1 MGGVDAR
8 RRDHVPFC
16 IETIESIMMETRA
29 ILIVED
35 SDEDF
40 AAIMRA
46 WQKSGIATPALRC
59 TNGEGAIDRLFRR
72 GKYHDLKTTDSP
84 ALVVLEL
91 NLPGTDGRSVLP
103 AINENEHLKLT
114 PVVIPATSAN
124 PADVEVCY
132 RRGANSYILNPLK
145 LSRLREI
152 LQNLVSYWMDA
163 VYLPVPKVSH
173 GE

>member
-1 MGGVDAR
+1 
-8 RRDHVPFC
+8 
-16 IETIESIMMETRA
+16 MMAKSA
-29 ILIVED
+29 ILIVEY

-40 AAIMRA
+40 EAMMWA
-46 WQKSGIATPALRC
+46 WQKSSIATPALRC
-59 TNGEGAIDRLFRR
+59 TNGEDAIDSLFRR
-72 GKYHDLKTTDSP
+72 RKYHDLKTTDSP
-84 ALVVLEL
+84 ALVMLDL
-91 NLPGTDGRSVLP
+91 NLPGTDSRSVRS

-132 RRGANSYILNPLK
+132 RRGANSYSLNPLK

-163 VYLPVPKVSH
+163 VYPPVPEVNH
-173 GE
+173 GQ

>member
-1 MGGVDAR
+1 MGGVEVR
-8 RRDHVPFC
+8 RRNHVPFC
-16 IETIESIMMETRA
+16 IETIELIMMATSA

-40 AAIMRA
+40 EAMMWA
-46 WQKSGIATPALRC
+46 WQKSSIAAPVLRC
-59 TNGEGAIDRLFRR
+59 TNGKDAIDSLFRR
-72 GKYHDLKTTDSP
+72 GKYHDLKTIDSP
-84 ALVVLEL
+84 ALVMLDL
-91 NLPGTDGRSVLP
+91 NLPGTDSRSVLS

-114 PVVIPATSAN
+114 P
-124 PADVEVCY
+124 ADVEVCS
-132 RRGANSYILNPLK
+132 RRGANSYSLNLLK

-163 VYLPVPKVSH
+163 DYLPVLKVSH